1 MQWYCSWFQPSCIER
16 SAGWAETTAHWWC
29 WMKGQKRGWLKLA
42 GLQRPLRFA
51 CQTFTLSKLLHYCFL
66 DQSLPPFHALQLCE
80 IKQLFNCQLS
90 KSKNKRK
97 VDIASPQTSPLITE
111 RGAKL
116 TFLKQEFLQ
125 SLAADD
131 KYGYVKGKN
140 KRNKGINTL
149 TINDQKVRAKETFAE
164 TFMCWRQRG
173 RTSTKHSR
181 KSN

>member
-1 MQWYCSWFQPSCIER
+1 M
-16 SAGWAETTAHWWC
+16 
-29 WMKGQKRGWLKLA
+29 
-42 GLQRPLRFA
+42 
-51 CQTFTLSKLLHYCFL
+51 
-66 DQSLPPFHALQLCE
+66 
-80 IKQLFNCQLS
+80 FNCQLS

-164 TFMCWRQRG
+164 TFMC
-173 RTSTKHSR
+173 
-181 KSN
+181 